1 MQEFF
6 VVNEQ
11 TNEKTNAG
19 VNITKCKDVVNFIYL
34 FAVLLF
40 SFVFWCRV
48 VWCGVVWCGVVWCG
62 VVWCGVVW
70 CGVVWA
76 INLSKNTL
84 YKYTDFI

>member
-19 VNITKCKDVVNFIYL
+19 VNITKCKDEFKKPEIL
-34 FAVLLF
+34 ATMA
-40 SFVFWCRV
+40 
-48 VWCGVVWCGVVWCG
+48 VWCG

>member
-1 MQEFF
+1 MQELFA
-6 VVNEQ
+6 VTDQ

-19 VNITKCKDVVNFIYL
+19 ANITKCKEEFKKSEIL
-34 FAVLLF
+34 ATMAL
-40 SFVFWCRV
+40 
-48 VWCGVVWCGVVWCG
+48 WCGVVWCG

-76 INLSKNTL
+76 INLSKNSL

>member
-19 VNITKCKDVVNFIYL
+19 VNITKCKDEFKKPEIL
-34 FAVLLF
+34 ATMA
-40 SFVFWCRV
+40 

>member
-19 VNITKCKDVVNFIYL
+19 VNITKCKDEFKKPEIL
-34 FAVLLF
+34 ATMA
-40 SFVFWCRV
+40 
-48 VWCGVVWCGVVWCG
+48 VWCGVVWCG